1 MECRDEEGM
10 RYRSAMR
17 DLMLDRVGNVSLKLI
32 FYNLSASEIWPLV
45 GGAFIKEAG
54 LLYCLQPL

>member
-10 RYRSAMR
+10 RYRSAMS

-32 FYNLSASEIWPLV
+32 
-45 GGAFIKEAG
+45 
-54 LLYCLQPL
+54 